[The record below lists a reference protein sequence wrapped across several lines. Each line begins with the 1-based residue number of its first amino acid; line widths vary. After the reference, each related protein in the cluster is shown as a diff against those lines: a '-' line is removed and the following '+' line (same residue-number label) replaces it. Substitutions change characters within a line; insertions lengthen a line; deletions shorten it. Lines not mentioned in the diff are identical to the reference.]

1 MTILK
6 FIIQSI
12 RFYWRQHLAV
22 FVGTLIS
29 TAVLTGA
36 LIVGDSVRMSLNKLV
51 DVRLGNTRF
60 ALQTGDRFV
69 RARMGSEL
77 RAKLN
82 APTSSLLMIQGITI
96 NPESE
101 ARINRVQI
109 VGVDSSFWDFSGIKL
124 TTILKDEA
132 VISANISQELNVK
145 VGDEFLLRI
154 EKASIIP
161 LNAPFSQDV
170 DPSFAIRL
178 KVKAIADDNN
188 MGRFSLKSN
197 QTAPYNVFVS
207 MEMLSSKLD
216 LAGKANVILVGII
229 NNNTNTSLSFL
240 RRQEFSSDMDSS
252 FSGNV
257 NPTQNKVNFLNDKLG
272 EVFQLE
278 DANIKI
284 RELTEFDGFEVLS
297 ERIFI
302 DKPIAKSILNLDIP
316 HETVLTYLVNSIGYK
331 GKETPYS
338 FVSAVSSP
346 IVNDNINDDEIVVN
360 DWLGKD
366 LGVSVGDSISLK
378 YFVIG
383 PLRTIKEVKKSFIV
397 KGVVPTKTKFINSSL
412 MPLFPGLAD
421 AGSCHDW
428 ETGVPI
434 DLSKIRDKDEKY
446 WNQFKGT
453 PKALVSM
460 QAGLSMWGNKFGNY
474 TSIRFD
480 KEKVQL
486 EQLKRDILGKIKPE
500 DIGLAFVP
508 IYSQGLH
515 AANNSVDFG
524 GLFLSLSFFVI
535 AAGILLTVLI
545 YSLNTESRKEE
556 IGILSGLGFERKL
569 IVRIR
574 FGESILVALLGGI
587 AGAAL
592 GILYNYGLIWSLNT
606 IWQGAVHTNNLEV
619 FVKPSTVLIGAFSG
633 IIIAL
638 ASIYIVTRRKLKQPI
653 SSLIKSNF
661 DSPLQVVRNY
671 LNASK
676 LIALVSIF
684 GAAIMVIY
692 SLLSPGEVNEEMFL
706 SAGGLFLVG
715 CIALID
721 WRLRI
726 IREKVH
732 TSPLSLLQLALKNAS
747 RKKSRSLTAIALLA
761 LGTFSII
768 ITGANRK
775 TFYGIEKLRQSG
787 TGGFLYWSET
797 TLPIQ
802 YNLNSPNG
810 KTKFGFDTEELIKDV
825 DFIQIHSLDGDDAS
839 CLNLNQV
846 QKPRIL
852 GVKPEAFDSRH
863 SFSFVSYLDG
873 VDKNNTWL
881 ELNRKYG
888 NDVIPAIA
896 DQTVI
901 TWGLKKAVGDTLVYL
916 NESGRKIK
924 LLLVAALDNSIFQGS
939 ILIAD
944 SLFVQNFPSIS
955 GSRIMLIDSPSKNQE
970 QLLQL
975 LNSTFT
981 DYGIELTPTSVRL
994 AEFNSVEN
1002 TYLTVFM
1009 VLGGLGVIIGT
1020 FGLGVVLLRNM
1031 LERRS
1036 EIALMMALGFRKKQ
1050 ISRLIFIENLFLLLA
1065 GLTCGITSAFI
1076 GILPSILSP
1085 AFTMPGGFIS
1095 ILVLIVFVSGVIW
1108 IYFPTQSA
1116 LKGNIIRG
1124 LREE

>member
-1 MTILK
+1 MSIIK

-12 RFYWRQHLAV
+12 KYYWRQHLAV
-22 FVGTLIS
+22 FLGTLIS

-36 LIVGDSVRMSLNKLV
+36 LIVGDSVRMSLTKLV
-51 DVRLGNTRF
+51 DIRLGNARY

-69 RARMGSEL
+69 RAELASEIGEKVKSQT
-77 RAKLN
+77 A
-82 APTSSLLMIQGITI
+82 SLLMVQGIAI

-101 ARINRVQI
+101 KRVNRAQV
-109 VGVDSSFWDFSGIKL
+109 VGIDSSFWKFSPAEPF
-124 TTILKDEA
+124 TISDDEA
-132 VISANISQELNVK
+132 IISENISQRLNVK

-154 EKASIIP
+154 EKTSVIP

-170 DPSFAIRL
+170 DPSVAVRL
-178 KVKAIADDNN
+178 KVKAIADDSHF
-188 MGRFSLKSN
+188 GRFSLKSN
-197 QTAPYNVFVS
+197 QAAPYNIFISRDV
-207 MEMLSSKLD
+207 LASKLD
-216 LAGKANVILVGII
+216 LAGKANVIL
-229 NNNTNTSLSFL
+229 TNDVDESTLKSAFYESFEL
-240 RRQEFSSDMDSS
+240 D
-252 FSGNV
+252 
-257 NPTQNKVNFLNDKLG
+257 
-272 EVFQLE
+272 

-284 RELTEFDGFEVLS
+284 RELTESNSFEVLS

-302 DKPIAKSILNLDIP
+302 DELIAKSILNLDKP
-316 HETVLTYLVNSIGYK
+316 NETVLTYLVNSIGFK

-338 FVSAVSSP
+338 FVTASSSP
-346 IVNDNINDDEIVVN
+346 NISGSLKDDEILVN
-360 DWLGKD
+360 DWLVND
-366 LGVSVGDSISLK
+366 LGLKTGDSISLK

-397 KGVVPTKTKFINSSL
+397 KGIAPIQSKFINNSL

-421 AGSCHDW
+421 AESCSDW

-434 DLSKIRDKDEKY
+434 DLTKIRDKDEKY
-446 WNQFKGT
+446 WNKHKGT

-480 KEKVQL
+480 KERVQL
-486 EQLKRDILGKIKPE
+486 DQLKSEMLSKIKPE
-500 DIGLAFVP
+500 DIGLTFLPVYA
-508 IYSQGLH
+508 QGH
-515 AANNSVDFG
+515 SAASNSVDFG

-545 YSLNTESRKEE
+545 YSLNTESRREE
-556 IGILSGLGFERKL
+556 TGVLSGLGFERKL
-569 IVRIR
+569 ILKIR
-574 FGESILVALLGGI
+574 FGESILVTLLGGLV
-587 AGAAL
+587 GAAF
-592 GILYNYGLIWSLNT
+592 GVLYNYALVWGLNSV
-606 IWQGAVHTNNLEV
+606 WQGAVHTNNLEV
-619 FVKPSTVLIGAFSG
+619 FVKPSTIVIGAFSG
-633 IIIAL
+633 VIVAL
-638 ASIYIVTRRKLKQPI
+638 ISIYIVTRRKLKQPI

-661 DSPLQVVRNY
+661 DSPLQVVKNY

-676 LIALVSIF
+676 LVALISILG
-684 GAAIMVIY
+684 GATMAIY
-692 SLLSPGEVNEEMFL
+692 SLLSPGEVNAEMFL

-726 IREKVH
+726 IRDKVH

-747 RKKSRSLTAIALLA
+747 RKKIRSLTTIALLA

-775 TFYGIEKLRQSG
+775 TYYGVESLRQSG
-787 TGGFLYWSET
+787 TGGFLYWAET

-810 KTKFGFDTEELIKDV
+810 KAKFGFDTEESLKDV
-825 DFIQIHSLDGDDAS
+825 DFIQLHSLDGDDAS

-852 GVKPEAFDSRH
+852 GVKPDAFDSRH
-863 SFSFVSYLDG
+863 SFTFVNSLG
-873 VDKNNTWL
+873 SVSKNNPWL
-881 ELNRKYG
+881 ELKKRYG
-888 NDVIPAIA
+888 DGVIPAIA

-901 TWGLKKAVGDTLVYL
+901 TWGLKKVLGDTLIYL
-916 NESGRKIK
+916 NESGKKIK
-924 LLLVAALDNSIFQGS
+924 LLLVAALDNSIFQGN

-944 SLFVQNFPSIS
+944 SLFVQNFPSTS
-955 GSRIMLIDSPSKNQE
+955 GSKIMLVDAPKANQE
-970 QLLQL
+970 QLIQL
-975 LNSTFT
+975 LNSTLT
-981 DYGIELTPTSVRL
+981 DYGIELTPTSARL

-1036 EIALMMALGFRKKQ
+1036 EIALMMAIGYRKKQ
-1050 ISRLIFIENLFLLLA
+1050 IFRLILTENLFLLVIGLICGLA
-1065 GLTCGITSAFI
+1065 SAFI

-1085 AFTMPGGFIS
+1085 AFTMPVGFIS
-1095 ILVLIVFVSGVIW
+1095 MLVLIVFASGVIW
-1108 IYFPTQSA
+1108 IYFPTRNA
-1116 LKGNIIRG
+1116 LKGNIIKG

>member
-22 FVGTLIS
+22 FLGTLIS

-36 LIVGDSVRMSLNKLV
+36 LIVGDSVRLSLNKLV

-69 RARMGSEL
+69 RAKMASEIG
-77 RAKLN
+77 AKLN
-82 APTSSLLMIQGITI
+82 VSTASLLMIQGITI

-101 ARINRVQI
+101 TRINRAQVI
-109 VGVDSSFWDFSGIKL
+109 GVDSSFWNLSNIKMYA
-124 TTILKDEA
+124 ISSDEV
-132 VISANISQELNVK
+132 VISSNISQKLNIK
-145 VGDEFLLRI
+145 VGDDFLLRV
-154 EKASIIP
+154 EKASVIP

-170 DPSFAIRL
+170 DPSVAIRL
-178 KVKAIADDNN
+178 KVKAIADDKG

-197 QTAPYNVFVS
+197 QAEPYNVFVS
-207 MEMLSSKLD
+207 RDMLSSKLD
-216 LAGKANVILVGII
+216 LAGKTNVILIA
-229 NNNTNTSLSFL
+229 NNSNNSLT
-240 RRQEFSSDMDSS
+240 EIDA
-252 FSGNV
+252 
-257 NPTQNKVNFLNDKLG
+257 NKALK

-278 DANIKI
+278 DAGIRI
-284 RELTEFDGFEVLS
+284 RELSESNSYEVLS

-302 DKPIAKSILNLDIP
+302 DEPIAKSILNLNIP
-316 HETVLTYLVNSIGYK
+316 HETILTYLVNSISYK

-346 IVNDNINDDEIVVN
+346 IVGENINDDEVIVN
-360 DWLGKD
+360 DWLVKD
-366 LGVSVGDSISLK
+366 LRLRLGDSISLT

-397 KGVVPTKTKFINSSL
+397 KGLVPTQFKFINTSL

-446 WNQFKGT
+446 WKDFKGT
-453 PKALVSM
+453 PKALISM
-460 QAGLSMWGNKFGNY
+460 QTGLNLWGNKFGSY
-474 TSIRFD
+474 TSIRFN
-480 KEKVQL
+480 KEKIQL
-486 EQLKRDILGKIKPE
+486 EQLKSDILKSIKPE
-500 DIGLAFVP
+500 DIGLAFTPV
-508 IYSQGLH
+508 YSQGLI

-524 GLFLSLSFFVI
+524 SLFLSLSFFVI

-569 IVRIR
+569 IVKIR
-574 FGESILVALLGGI
+574 FGESILVTLLGGLV
-587 AGAAL
+587 GAAF
-592 GILYNYGLIWSLNT
+592 GVLYNYALVWGLNSV
-606 IWQGAVHTNNLEV
+606 WQGAVRTSNLEV
-619 FVKPSTVLIGAFSG
+619 FIKPSTVIIGAASG
-633 IIIAL
+633 IIVAL
-638 ASIYIVTRRKLKQPI
+638 ISIYIVTRQKLKQPI
-653 SSLIKSNF
+653 AALIKSSF
-661 DSPLQVVRNY
+661 DSPLKIVKRY
-671 LNASK
+671 LSLSK
-676 LIALVSIF
+676 LIAIISIA
-684 GAAIMVIY
+684 GSIAMVIF
-692 SLLSPGEVNEEMFL
+692 SLVSPGEVNAEMFL
-706 SAGGLFLVG
+706 SAGSLFLLG
-715 CIALID
+715 CVALIN
-721 WRLRI
+721 WNLRV
-726 IREKVH
+726 IRDRIH
-732 TSPLSLLQLALKNAS
+732 NSPLSLLHLALKNAG
-747 RKKSRSLTAIALLA
+747 RNKNRSLTTIVLLA
-761 LGTFSII
+761 LGAFSII

-775 TFYGIEKLRQSG
+775 TFYGVENLRQSG
-787 TGGFLYWSET
+787 TGGFLYWAET

-802 YNLNSPNG
+802 YNLNSPMG
-810 KTKFGFDTEELIKDV
+810 KAKFGFDADESLNDV

-846 QKPRIL
+846 QRPRIL
-852 GVKPEAFDSRH
+852 GVKPEAFSNRQA
-863 SFSFVSYLDG
+863 FTFVSHLDG
-873 VDKNNTWL
+873 VDKAHTWL
-881 ELNRKYG
+881 ELKKKYG

-916 NESGRKIK
+916 NELGERIK
-924 LLLVAALDNSIFQGS
+924 LLLIAGLDNSIFQGNL
-939 ILIAD
+939 LISD
-944 SLFVQNFPSIS
+944 SLFIQNFPSTS
-955 GSRIMLIDSPSKNQE
+955 GSRIMLIDAPSAKQE
-970 QLLQL
+970 QLAKL
-975 LNSTFT
+975 LSSTLT
-981 DYGIELTPTSVRL
+981 DYGIELTPTTTRL

-1031 LERRS
+1031 LERRT
-1036 EIALMMALGFRKKQ
+1036 EIALMMAIGYRKKQ
-1050 ISRLIFIENLFLLLA
+1050 IFRLIFVENIFLLVT
-1065 GLTCGITSAFI
+1065 GLLCGILSAFI

-1085 AFTMPGGFIS
+1085 AFTMPAGFIS
-1095 ILVLIVFVSGVIW
+1095 ILVLVVFASGVVW
-1108 IYFPTQSA
+1108 IYFPARNA